1 MYNTLIPEKFHFEK
15 VRKFADVEFEL
26 PQRKTAGSAGYDFV
40 VAEDTVVLPYN
51 QLMAQFE
58 SDMFFNED
66 LKVVPNGDIT
76 AYVNGKAFPEKYY
89 TLNDIAKVTKDSGAK
104 PTLVSTGVKAYMPK
118 DCYLELSVRSSC
130 PLKYWLIMANGV
142 GIIDSDYA
150 DNPDNEGEIF
160 FQLINLSPVPIIL
173 KKGDVIGQ
181 GIFKPYKVIYNDKA
195 TAERVGGFGSTSV

>member
-1 MYNTLIPEKFHFEK
+1 MIPEKFHFEK
-15 VRKFADVEFEL
+15 ISKYVDVDFEL
-26 PQRKTAGSAGYDFV
+26 PSRKTAGSAGYDFV
-40 VAEDTVVLPYN
+40 VVEDTVILPYN
-51 QLMAQFE
+51 QLMAHFE
-58 SDMFFNED
+58 YDMFFNET
-66 LKVVPNGDIT
+66 LKLVPDGDIT
-76 AYVNGKAFPEKYY
+76 TYVDGKAFPGRYY

-118 DCYLELSVRSSC
+118 NCYLELSVRSSC

-160 FQLINLSPVPIIL
+160 FQLINLSSVPIIL

-181 GIFKPYKVIYNDKA
+181 GIFKPYYITNDDKA
-195 TAERVGGFGSTSV
+195 TAERTGGFGSTSV

>member
-1 MYNTLIPEKFHFEK
+1 MIPEKFHFEK

-40 VAEDTVVLPYN
+40 VAEDTVILPYN
-51 QLMAQFE
+51 QLMAHFE
-58 SDMFFNED
+58 YDMFFNEN
-66 LKVVPNGDIT
+66 LNLVPDGEIT
-76 AYVNGKAFPEKYY
+76 TYVDGKTFPGRYY

-142 GIIDSDYA
+142 GIIDSD
-150 DNPDNEGEIF
+150 
-160 FQLINLSPVPIIL
+160 
-173 KKGDVIGQ
+173 
-181 GIFKPYKVIYNDKA
+181 
-195 TAERVGGFGSTSV
+195 